1 MSATWTPEQGP
12 MPALYIGHGAPP
24 LLDDAL
30 WTSQLAAWA
39 HALPRPRAILAV
51 SAHWESAPVALSA
64 SAAGTPVIYDFGG
77 FDPKY
82 YRMTYPTPD
91 AAELA
96 ALVGS
101 VLPSSTGLHQHASRG
116 LDHGACSIHVFA
128 R

>member
-39 HALPRPRAILAV
+39 RALPRPRAILAV

-64 SAAGTPVIYDFGG
+64 SAAGTPV
-77 FDPKY
+77 
-82 YRMTYPTPD
+82 R
-91 AAELA
+91 L
-96 ALVGS
+96 S
-101 VLPSSTGLHQHASRG
+101 VASGEFRSSAMKRAQTSKSARSAS
-116 LDHGACSIHVFA
+116 AP
-128 R
+128 